1 MKYIVFNVINKKSGE
16 IPGQI
21 LVREDAI
28 TETQTP
34 DDFVYS
40 YQRTEKVG
48 EVEISGDD
56 RLMEPCF
63 RGDGL

>member
-16 IPGQI
+16 TPGQI
-21 LVREDAI
+21 LIKEDAI
-28 TETQTP
+28 TDTQNP

-48 EVEISGDD
+48 EVEISGEDQF
-56 RLMEPCF
+56 MEKYF
-63 RGDGL
+63 RGVGI

>member
-1 MKYIVFNVINKKSGE
+1 MKYRAFNVINKSGGT
-16 IPGQI
+16 PGQI

-28 TETQTP
+28 TETQTG

-40 YQRTEKVG
+40 YQRTEKTG

-56 RLMEPCF
+56 RFMEEYF